1 MAEAS
6 QESSREESERWMECA
21 FEMTQHALDSGEVP
35 VGCVVVYGGEIIA
48 RGCNEVNKTVN
59 ATRHA
64 EMVAIDQLVEYS
76 DKHKLSLNSIC
87 SGSVL
92 YVTVEPCV
100 MCAYA
105 LRLVGLCNVVY
116 GCSNERFGGCGSVL
130 DIHCKEL
137 KSSCSAVVSDNFLP
151 PLRCSTGLMKER
163 AVRALQRFYEGE
175 NSTAPKPK
183 SKKKQP
189 PTSEKT

>member
-1 MAEAS
+1 
-6 QESSREESERWMECA
+6 
-21 FEMTQHALDSGEVP
+21 MTQHALDSGEVP

-76 DKHKLSLNSIC
+76 DKHNLSLNSIC

-130 DIHCKEL
+130 DIHSKEL

-151 PLRCSTGLMKER
+151 PLRCSAGLMKER

-175 NSTAPKPK
+175 NSTAPKPRNSHQLQK
-183 SKKKQP
+183 I
-189 PTSEKT
+189 